1 MTAYLQELFQ
11 FRLYKKSQGR
21 KARQMTLI
29 AIVAVAAFGAWSLRG
44 WLEGQPGFSPAYV
57 AGIPLAVLGAAF
69 WAAFRLIQLPVFADF
84 LISVEA
90 EMNKVSWPSRTELIN
105 ASLVVIFV
113 IFALAGMLF
122 VYDIVLKWIL
132 SGQIFVDIA
141 GWFGG
146 AGG

>member
-11 FRLYKKSQGR
+11 VRLYKKSQGR

-44 WLEGQPGFSPAYV
+44 WLEGQGASPSML
-57 AGIPLAVLGAAF
+57 AGIPLAVLGTSF

-90 EMNKVSWPSRTELIN
+90 EMNKVSWPTRTELIN

-122 VYDIVLKWIL
+122 IYDIVLKWIL

-146 AGG
+146 AAG

>member
-11 FRLYKKSQGR
+11 VRLYKKSQGR

-44 WLEGQPGFSPAYV
+44 WLEGQGASPSML
-57 AGIPLAVLGAAF
+57 AGIPLAVLGASF

-90 EMNKVSWPSRTELIN
+90 EMNKVSWPTRTELIN

-113 IFALAGMLF
+113 IFALAAMLF

-132 SGQIFVDIA
+132 TGQMFTDIA
-141 GWFGG
+141 RWVGLGG
-146 AGG
+146 

>member
-11 FRLYKKSQGR
+11 VRLYKKSQGR

-29 AIVAVAAFGAWSLRG
+29 AILAVAAFGAWSLRG
-44 WLEGQPGFSPAYV
+44 WLDGQGYSPSYL
-57 AGIPLAVLGAAF
+57 AGIPLAVLGGSF

-90 EMNKVSWPSRTELIN
+90 EMNKVSWPTRNELIN

-113 IFALAGMLF
+113 IFFLAGLLF
-122 VYDIVLKWIL
+122 VYDAALKSIGTVL
-132 SGQIFVDIA
+132 SAVMDA
-141 GWFGG
+141 FG
-146 AGG
+146 